1 MRQHNHTDAPAAV
14 LWPWWGMEASATR
27 GFPGKPELGKL
38 NEDQGLTVAEL
49 IKIYTINSAWAMNL
63 DKVTG
68 SIEVGKS
75 ADMIL
80 LNHNL
85 LEIPPTDIHRTEV
98 RGTLFKGR
106 LIYNPL

>member
-38 NEDQGLTVAEL
+38 NEDQALAVEEL
-49 IKIYTINSAWAMNL
+49 IEIYTINSAWALNL

-85 LEIPPTDIHRTEV
+85 LEVPLTEIHKTEV
-98 RGTLFKGR
+98 QATMYSGEIVYNR
-106 LIYNPL
+106 L